1 MNIKIISVDLQKDFS
16 AEGGKHYKPRPA
28 VGFIKNTLV
37 PYLAEKNIKIA
48 EIVSDYRLPR
58 PADRDDSCNP
68 GTWGYKYEIPDS
80 IKEKPVWVKCMNSP
94 IWIRE
99 NIGDSTKQPGLPYQ
113 DPKKF
118 SEWIDR
124 VIGKSDNTEIILI
137 GLTLDCC
144 VHCTAQEFNFR
155 GFKVRILKEAV
166 DTYSGEQADKE
177 ILCKNPVK
185 NWAEIITWEEAQ
197 KLLK

>member
-68 GTWGYKYEIPDS
+68 GTWGYKSEIPDS

-113 DPKKF
+113 EPKKF
-118 SEWIDR
+118 SERIDR
-124 VIGKSDNTEIILI
+124 VIGKL
-137 GLTLDCC
+137 
-144 VHCTAQEFNFR
+144 
-155 GFKVRILKEAV
+155 
-166 DTYSGEQADKE
+166 
-177 ILCKNPVK
+177 
-185 NWAEIITWEEAQ
+185 
-197 KLLK
+197 